1 MPKSEASVLFV
12 VGPTAVGKS
21 ALALHLALAF
31 NGEIVNADSRQVYRL
46 MDIGTAKP
54 SPGDRERVRHH
65 LIDIL
70 DPDQDFNLAVFLRM
84 AREAIQG
91 IRNRG
96 KLPIVAGGTGQY
108 IWALL
113 EGWQVPH
120 VPPHAGIRRELE
132 DEAGRDGAGVL
143 HQRLHEVD
151 PQTASTIDP
160 RNLRRVIRALEI
172 YLTVGAAPSSLR
184 RKHAPPSHRSFVI
197 GLTLDRKALYGKID
211 RRVDDMLRRGLVE
224 EVQDLLRAGYS
235 PGLPCMASMGYREAA
250 LYLNGELTLE
260 EAAQRI
266 KYETHRFA
274 RRQYAWFRP
283 ADPRIHWVEA
293 GLDVD
298 RRAGDL
304 AEKFLSEASDCG
316 KIASANGEIIVE

>member
-1 MPKSEASVLFV
+1 MPGPGASVLFV

-31 NGEIVNADSRQVYRL
+31 NGEIVNADSRQVYRS

-54 SPGDRERVRHH
+54 SPGNRERVRHH

-70 DPDQDFNLAVFLRM
+70 DPDQDFSLAVFLHM
-84 AREAIQG
+84 AREAVQDIQ
-91 IRNRG
+91 NRG

-108 IWALL
+108 VWALL

-120 VPPHAGIRRELE
+120 VPPHARIRRELE
-132 DEAGRDGAGVL
+132 DEARRDGADAL
-143 HQRLHEVD
+143 YQRLREVD
-151 PQTASTIDP
+151 PQTASMMDP

-172 YLTVGAAPSSLR
+172 YLTVGVAPSSLR
-184 RKHAPPSHRSFVI
+184 RKQAPPYHSFII

-211 RRVDDMLRRGLVE
+211 RRVDDMLGRGLVE
-224 EVQDLLRAGYS
+224 EVQGLLHVGYS

-274 RRQYAWFRP
+274 RRQYAWFRL
-283 ADPRIHWVEA
+283 ADPRIHWVESR
-293 GLDVD
+293 LDME
-298 RRAGDL
+298 RQAEAL
-304 AEKFLSEASDCG
+304 AKKFLREASDCG
-316 KIASANGEIIVE
+316 KIASASEEIVE